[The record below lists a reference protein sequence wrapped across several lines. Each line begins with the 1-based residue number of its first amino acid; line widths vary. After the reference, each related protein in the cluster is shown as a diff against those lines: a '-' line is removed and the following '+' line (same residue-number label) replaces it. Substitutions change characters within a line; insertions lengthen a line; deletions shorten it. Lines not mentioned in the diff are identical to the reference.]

1 MMSTIRD
8 VATEAGVSIATVS
21 KVLNNPDYGSPETRK
36 KVVSAVKRLGYQP
49 NNIAR
54 SMVIGRTNVIA
65 LVIPDVRNQ
74 FFTSVARGVE
84 DVASKYD
91 YRVML
96 CNTDED
102 PAKQQKYIDV
112 FRSKIVDGF
121 IIAVASERDR
131 YLEKIERV
139 TLPFV
144 FIDRVCEEIP
154 ADAVIV
160 DNRGGGYKA
169 VNYLLGLGHRR
180 IAVITGKPDT
190 LTGRERLQGYLEAL
204 TEFELTPDQE
214 LIRDGGFTIEGGY
227 EATKAV
233 LAIKD
238 PPTALFISNNAM
250 TIGCLKALSEARVR
264 IPDQMSVIGFDDS
277 EWAEFFTPPL
287 TVVRQPT
294 YTMGTLAGEILFQR
308 ILGAAPP
315 ERKEV
320 VLKPELVIRES
331 CKAVSMRNGIT
342 RKNAFDVE

>member
-1 MMSTIRD
+1 MPTIKD
-8 VATEAGVSIATVS
+8 VAEQARVSIATVS
-21 KVLNNPDYGSPETRK
+21 KVLNDPDYGSAQTRTR
-36 KVVSAVKRLGYQP
+36 VMSAVKKLGYRP
-49 NNIAR
+49 NNVAR
-54 SMVIGRTNVIA
+54 SMVKGKTNVIA

-112 FRSKIVDGF
+112 FRTRIVDGF

-131 YLEKIERV
+131 HLRNIDRQV
-139 TLPFV
+139 LPFV

-154 ADAVIV
+154 GDAIVV
-160 DNRGGGYKA
+160 DNRDGAHKA
-169 VNYLLGLGHRR
+169 VTHLLQLGHRR
-180 IAVITGKPDT
+180 IGLITGKRDT
-190 LTGRERLQGYLEAL
+190 LTGRERLRGYLEAFRDYGL
-204 TEFELTPDQE
+204 EPDDE
-214 LIRDGGFTIEGGY
+214 LIKDGGFTIEGGY
-227 EATKAV
+227 EAAKALLSV
-233 LAIKD
+233 KD
-238 PPTALFISNNAM
+238 RPTAVFVSNNAM
-250 TIGCLKALSEARVR
+250 TIGCLKALAEARIR
-264 IPDQMSVIGFDDS
+264 IPDQMAVVGFDDS

-308 ILGAAPP
+308 ILGTAPP
-315 ERKEV
+315 ERKEI

-331 CKAVSMRNGIT
+331 CGAVERGKDIQP
-342 RKNAFDVE
+342 

>member
-1 MMSTIRD
+1 MATIRD
-8 VATEAGVSIATVS
+8 VATEARVSIATVS
-21 KVLNNPDYGSPETRK
+21 KVLNNPDYGSPETRR
-36 KVVSAVKRLGYQP
+36 KVVSAAKKLGYHP

-54 SMVIGRTNVIA
+54 SMVTGRTNLIA

-102 PAKQQKYIDV
+102 PAKQQKYIEV
-112 FRSKIVDGF
+112 CRSKIVDGF

-131 YLEKIERV
+131 YLEKVEREA
-139 TLPFV
+139 LPFV
-144 FIDRVCEEIP
+144 FIDRVCEGIS
-154 ADAVIV
+154 ADAVVV
-160 DNRGGGYKA
+160 DNRDGAFKA
-169 VNYLLGLGHRR
+169 VSHLLGLGHRR
-180 IAVITGKPDT
+180 VAIITGKPDT

-204 TEFELTPDQE
+204 KEFGLTPDDE

-227 EATKAV
+227 EATRAV
-233 LAIKD
+233 LAHKD

-264 IPDQMSVIGFDDS
+264 IPDQMSVVCFDDS

-294 YTMGTLAGEILFQR
+294 YTMGMLAGEILFQR
-308 ILGAAPP
+308 ILGAASS

-331 CKAVSMRNGIT
+331 CGAVCV
-342 RKNAFDVE
+342 RKGAGRENAFGVK